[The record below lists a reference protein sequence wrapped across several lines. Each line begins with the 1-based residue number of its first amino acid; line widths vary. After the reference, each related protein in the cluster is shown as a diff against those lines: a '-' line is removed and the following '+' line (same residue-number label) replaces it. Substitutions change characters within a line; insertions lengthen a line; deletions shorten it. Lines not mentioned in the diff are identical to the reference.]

1 MTSGQQHRPAPQLE
15 LPAPQNRRPPLI
27 MNALVL
33 LLVLSAPA
41 IAAGNAKTY
50 NNRHASLRRN
60 SHHLQNEYRPYD
72 SSTWR
77 TADTREH
84 KRPDP
89 YRGLRV
95 DEPEQLRDER
105 DRPPDVEEIV
115 VDPRQYTRR
124 HEPDEAANRNREEL
138 STEFE
143 YAELPA
149 ELMTADGTNRDN
161 GEIPK
166 NYDPDET
173 DPYATNVAE
182 EIAQQS
188 IVHQEIRSE
197 ESVEMN
203 YESTTTSPQSS
214 KRSAW
219 IAHGIVALL
228 TFGLIVPTAIS
239 AALFRDFL
247 PAYWIYIHVFFNLST
262 FLLSFIAV
270 CMAITTM
277 NSLGDK
283 NEGHLKELH
292 HIAGLLLLLLVSF
305 QTANG
310 FLRPPREFVT
320 DDEEDSTPGAIHS
333 SVWESQKFTPR
344 TLWQL
349 VHRCVGIVIFALGT
363 WQVRSGL
370 AIYARKF
377 STADYGG
384 VYLGYI
390 GWLVLVIG
398 GAKFYMNIQERKK
411 EEKGGDWNG
420 GDELYDT
427 DVLSQGRGER

>member
-1 MTSGQQHRPAPQLE
+1 
-15 LPAPQNRRPPLI
+15 
-27 MNALVL
+27 
-33 LLVLSAPA
+33 
-41 IAAGNAKTY
+41 
-50 NNRHASLRRN
+50 
-60 SHHLQNEYRPYD
+60 
-72 SSTWR
+72 
-77 TADTREH
+77 
-84 KRPDP
+84 
-89 YRGLRV
+89 
-95 DEPEQLRDER
+95 
-105 DRPPDVEEIV
+105 
-115 VDPRQYTRR
+115 
-124 HEPDEAANRNREEL
+124 
-138 STEFE
+138 
-143 YAELPA
+143 
-149 ELMTADGTNRDN
+149 
-161 GEIPK
+161 
-166 NYDPDET
+166 
-173 DPYATNVAE
+173 
-182 EIAQQS
+182 
-188 IVHQEIRSE
+188 
-197 ESVEMN
+197 
-203 YESTTTSPQSS
+203 
-214 KRSAW
+214 
-219 IAHGIVALL
+219 LL